1 LNEKI
6 AKQIKDFTP
15 QRALSGGLP
24 R

>member
-1 LNEKI
+1 LNEKV

-15 QRALSGGLP
+15 QRALSGNLP